1 MESAAR
7 HALGKDSFLLSYNF
21 GLLTRK
27 NWESLRQQIMCQ
39 SYAED
44 DDEFDECYFQKKFI
58 EERCASIVVMV
69 RRMRKNKEKRKKME
83 RRNS

>member
-58 EERCASIVVMV
+58 EDRLREEAGW
-69 RRMRKNKEKRKKME
+69 
-83 RRNS
+83 